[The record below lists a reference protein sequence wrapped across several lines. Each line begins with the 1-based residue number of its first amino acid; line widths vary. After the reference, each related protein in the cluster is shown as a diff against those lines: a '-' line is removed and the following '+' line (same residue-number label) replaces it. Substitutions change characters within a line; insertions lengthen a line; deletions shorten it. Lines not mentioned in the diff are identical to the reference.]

1 MISVKG
7 LSKTYENGT
16 VALSAA
22 SFDVDQGEIFAF
34 IGPNGAGKT
43 TTIRI
48 LVTLMEPTDGTASI
62 CGRDVIRYPDQV
74 RHLLGFM
81 PDDFGVYAGLY
92 VWEYLDFFAAAYGMS
107 RPVRRRA
114 VNDVLDL
121 TDMGPL
127 RERMVEGLSKGM
139 RQRLCLAKTLIH
151 DPQVLI
157 LDEPAAGLDPRAR
170 IEFRALLQI
179 LAERGKTILISSHIL
194 SELREICTSCCIIE
208 QGRILASGN
217 IDDMTEELLPV
228 RIGLFKILGSAQ
240 QAAQLLENLNGVVS
254 ASADGHK
261 VRVEFND
268 KTIDVQ
274 ALAKHLIEK
283 QVSVVGIEEKERD
296 MEALFLRVTKGKLA

>member
-1 MISVKG
+1 MISVKK

-22 SFDVDQGEIFAF
+22 SFDVEQGEIFAF

-62 CGRDVIRYPDQV
+62 CGHDVIRYPDRV

-217 IDDMTEELLPV
+217 IDDMTEKLLPV
-228 RIGLFKILGSAQ
+228 RIGLFKVLGSAQ
-240 QAAQLLENLNGVVS
+240 QAAKLLENLSGVVS
-254 ASADGHK
+254 SHADGHK

-268 KTIDVQ
+268 KIIDVQ
-274 ALAKHLIEK
+274 ALAKYLIEK

-296 MEALFLRVTKGKLA
+296 MEALFLRVTKGRLA